1 MFELEIDRKAPCVS
15 HRRNHGPCR
24 TRWPWNAF
32 SFSIT
37 VVDFRE
43 RRQQAAGR
51 QAILGQH
58 LQILLDTVGEADV
71 DHARIA
77 GTAGRLCAPG
87 LRVHSKHVLL
97 ALCAQSARRQ
107 LFVVRGDKCKTA
119 GCGRT
124 ARWSSAKVPHALRER
139 NARASASDFR
149 SRRGGG
155 RPAKRKKPRQGGT
168 RKARSDLYVRILG
181 YSIAAYANLLH
192 HRYTSMASSDTSTP

>member
-1 MFELEIDRKAPCVS
+1 MDKGNDLVAVEDWTRPLTNITPHKEQAEMFEMEIDRKAPCVS

-77 GTAGRLCAPG
+77 DAMSAATVAVCA
-87 LRVHSKHVLL
+87 
-97 ALCAQSARRQ
+97 
-107 LFVVRGDKCKTA
+107 
-119 GCGRT
+119 
-124 ARWSSAKVPHALRER
+124 ALRSCPSM
-139 NARASASDFR
+139 RAA
-149 SRRGGG
+149 
-155 RPAKRKKPRQGGT
+155 
-168 RKARSDLYVRILG
+168 G
-181 YSIAAYANLLH
+181 YH
-192 HRYTSMASSDTSTP
+192 G